1 MGKLDIAEFC
11 YVKSQNLDKL
21 MFFYTITGR
30 QDKLKK
36 LGVALETANDNSR
49 RFLNSIYTNNVDEK
63 VKVLNETGHSKII
76 LK

>member
-1 MGKLDIAEFC
+1 
-11 YVKSQNLDKL
+11 